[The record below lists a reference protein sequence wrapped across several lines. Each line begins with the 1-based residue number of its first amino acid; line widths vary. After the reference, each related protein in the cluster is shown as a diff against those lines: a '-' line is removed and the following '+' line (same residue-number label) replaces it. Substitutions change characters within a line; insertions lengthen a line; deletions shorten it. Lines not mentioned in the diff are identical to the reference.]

1 MSFFRKKTFDVRGP
15 QGGIST
21 KLTLPEGFDPK
32 TGRCTLALLMHG
44 FMSSKAL
51 YPIPFLAKT
60 LSSNGIA
67 SLAFDFDAHGKSEG
81 KFVDMTLGS
90 ELADARAA
98 YDYASSLPFVES
110 VGLIGHSQGG
120 VVAGILAGMLED
132 EGRSPA
138 FLVQLAPAAVLKD
151 DAIAGQC
158 MGKKYDPVNP
168 PEYVN
173 VMFHKLGR
181 KFILEAQKFPIYEI
195 SSRYTG
201 PVCLIHGT
209 KDSIVP
215 LQYSERYRDCYRNAV
230 LHSIGGEGHMLRG
243 SRDFIAS
250 AVLKAARG
258 KEK

>member
-1 MSFFRKKTFDVRGP
+1 MFFLRKKMYEVKGP

-32 TGRCTLALLMHG
+32 TGRCTLAVLMHG
-44 FMSSKAL
+44 FMSSMAL

-60 LSSNGIA
+60 LASRGIA
-67 SLAFDFDAHGKSEG
+67 SIAFDFDAHGKSEG

-90 ELADARAA
+90 EIADARAV
-98 YDYASSLPFVES
+98 YDYAVSLPFVEKI
-110 VGLIGHSQGG
+110 GLIGHSQGG
-120 VVAGILAGMLED
+120 VVAGILAGLLEK
-132 EGRSPA
+132 EGKSPA
-138 FLVQLAPAAVLKD
+138 FLIQLAPAAVLKD

-181 KFILEAQKFPIYEI
+181 KFIKEAQQFPIYEK
-195 SSRYTG
+195 SALYTG

-209 KDSIVP
+209 KDNIVP
-215 LQYSERYRDCYRNAV
+215 ISYSEKYRQVYRNAV
-230 LHSIGGEGHMLRG
+230 LHSIEGEGHMLRG
-243 SRDFIAS
+243 SKDFIAS
-250 AVLKAARG
+250 TVLDFIGTVLA
-258 KEK
+258 

>member
-1 MSFFRKKTFDVRGP
+1 MFFCRKKMFEVKGP

-32 TGRCTLALLMHG
+32 TGKCPIAVLMHG

-60 LSSNGIA
+60 LASKGIA
-67 SLAFDFDAHGKSEG
+67 SVAFDFDAHGKSEG

-90 ELADARAA
+90 EIADARAV
-98 YDYASSLPFVES
+98 YDYATSLPFVKS

-120 VVAGILAGMLED
+120 VVAGILAGMLEK
-132 EGRSPA
+132 EGKAPS

-168 PEYVN
+168 PEYVS

-181 KFILEAQKFPIYEI
+181 KFIKEAQQFPIYEL
-195 SSRYTG
+195 SSQYTG
-201 PVCLIHGT
+201 PVSLIHGT
-209 KDSIVP
+209 KDNIVP
-215 LQYSERYRDCYRNAV
+215 LSYSEKYRETYSNAV
-230 LHSIGGEGHMLRG
+230 LHAIEGEGHMLRG

-250 AVLKAARG
+250 TVLEFVGSAV
-258 KEK
+258 